1 MTPFQDFLEAIRAV
15 SFFIRIAVPKSF
27 QQEISLNLNN
37 NKTNEKLVVKAE
49 AGLAGLRRYEQRLLI
64 SRHPST
70 AAKHKLEED
79 EKGIFEWD
87 HFAEANK
94 RICFRM

>member
-1 MTPFQDFLEAIRAV
+1 VIIKITAQDFLEADHAV

-27 QQEISLNLNN
+27 QLKISLNN

-49 AGLAGLRRYEQRLLI
+49 AELAGLRRYEQRLLI

-79 EKGIFEWD
+79 EKQIFEWD
-87 HFAEANK
+87 HYAEAK
-94 RICFRM
+94 RISFRM